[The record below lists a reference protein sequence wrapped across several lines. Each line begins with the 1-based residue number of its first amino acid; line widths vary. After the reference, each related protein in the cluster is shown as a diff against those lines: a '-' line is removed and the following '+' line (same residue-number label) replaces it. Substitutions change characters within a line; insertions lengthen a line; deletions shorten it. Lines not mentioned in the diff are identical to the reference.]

1 MHHDKQSLQRGQVS
15 CCTSHLSKHLLWN
28 KCLHLRSLI
37 SPPSSISYIH
47 NTHSAASSKFQF
59 FFSYLI
65 TPRLISEME
74 TFCSK
79 SIGWRHENKTEST
92 SQDKRCLTWGW
103 FSIDPRKLDLTS
115 IVKMHINGNMRK
127 KAVASNTA
135 SGIFMSWEMREAAHR
150 KEKKYT

>member
-1 MHHDKQSLQRGQVS
+1 MTFPLIIPRNKSDEVHNKNSQFITPKIQNFRILMNHDKQSLQRGQVS

-47 NTHSAASSKFQF
+47 NTHSAASSEFQF
-59 FFSYLI
+59 SLSYLI
-65 TPRLISEME
+65 TPILISEME

-92 SQDKRCLTWGW
+92 SQDKRCRLT
-103 FSIDPRKLDLTS
+103 
-115 IVKMHINGNMRK
+115 
-127 KAVASNTA
+127 
-135 SGIFMSWEMREAAHR
+135 
-150 KEKKYT
+150 